1 MFIGNKS
8 RIISLVVKENLLKHQ
23 RVSKYYDNDCRVAN
37 FADIMKVAT
46 MFIKTTFKDFKK
58 VKKNKKLRRKY
69 LYFLI

>member
-8 RIISLVVKENLLKHQ
+8 RVISLVVKENLLKHQ
-23 RVSKYYDNDCRVAN
+23 GVSKYYDNDCRVAN

-46 MFIKTTFKDFKK
+46 MFIKTTFKDLKK